1 MVQNVNLFQSFHCI
15 IYNGSLFV
23 DEKKKYLKTYL
34 DNFAY
39 KVADNQMADYLDDN
53 LFETDEDQ
61 FLDFDKQVS

>member
-1 MVQNVNLFQSFHCI
+1 MK
-15 IYNGSLFV
+15 
-23 DEKKKYLKTYL
+23 KKKYLKTYL